1 MCEHYRV
8 TGRCNECRQ
17 DQDTKM
23 AVSTLVSLGG
33 GQGGGGQGG
42 GDGEGVGGVYEESLG
57 GKWGKGQVQVRQPA
71 PQMLLS
77 GLLLPPPMPSSV
89 PWQIVLP
96 QGCPALL

>member
-23 AVSTLVSLGG
+23 AVSTLVSL
-33 GQGGGGQGG
+33 GGGQGG